1 MKNVLNNYR
10 ALFKT
15 IKSERHLIISGLL
28 LVIIPAATIFNTW
41 FIVRGVKSD
50 VNIELARLGDQI
62 ANIIERSI
70 RDSLSN
76 PGAVDAII
84 GDIVRENDEIESI
97 DVLAPIID
105 NNNINFKII
114 SSLEPADKG
123 KISDSR
129 YNLPVWNEDHSIRYS
144 STSAT
149 LSIENQPNKDP
160 KKQFLIVV
168 SPMHDVFGSLLA

>member
-1 MKNVLNNYR
+1 MKNVFNDFR
-10 ALFKT
+10 ILFKT

-28 LVIIPAATIFNTW
+28 LVIIPVATIFNTW
-41 FIVRGVKSD
+41 LIVRGVKSD

-97 DVLAPIID
+97 DVLAPIIE
-105 NNNINFKII
+105 NNNI
-114 SSLEPADKG
+114 
-123 KISDSR
+123 
-129 YNLPVWNEDHSIRYS
+129 PVSCI
-144 STSAT
+144 
-149 LSIENQPNKDP
+149 
-160 KKQFLIVV
+160 FL
-168 SPMHDVFGSLLA
+168 